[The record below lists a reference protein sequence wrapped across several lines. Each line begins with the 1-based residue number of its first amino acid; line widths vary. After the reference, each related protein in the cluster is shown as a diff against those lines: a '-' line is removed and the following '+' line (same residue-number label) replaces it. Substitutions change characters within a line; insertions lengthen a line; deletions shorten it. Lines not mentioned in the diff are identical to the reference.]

1 MAGHDPKERRLL
13 TDISDKNGLANEF
26 RKLSA
31 NVESW
36 RGRLE
41 QKQGKR
47 AQARYRLA
55 IGRASERMEALRGE
69 LLERAEDLES
79 RIKTEQKVSKA
90 EIDKFHKQYAKEV
103 QELSLAQAQL
113 AEARKDLAKADAES
127 RAHPEGSEEAERAGA
142 VLAEFRRRH
151 WKANQEAKREVRD
164 VAKAKQEISS
174 EERDKALLS
183 GELQRAIAEVESLRD
198 PSA

>member
-13 TDISDKNGLANEF
+13 TDISDKNRLANEF
-26 RKLSA
+26 RILSSDVR
-31 NVESW
+31 NW
-36 RGRLE
+36 RDRLE
-41 QKQGKR
+41 QKRGKR
-47 AQARYRLA
+47 AQARYRGA
-55 IGRASERMEALRGE
+55 IERASERMESLRSE

-127 RAHPEGSEEAERAGA
+127 RAHPEGSEEAERSGA

-151 WKANQEAKREVRD
+151 WKANEEAKRETRD

-183 GELQRAIAEVESLRD
+183 GELERAIAEVESLRD